1 MIEYKQEIRFMNK
14 KDYNELYEE
23 ILKLESVEECD
34 KFFADLCTINELD
47 AMLQRIKA
55 AKMLLEN
62 KTFQEVTKET
72 KISSA
77 TLARVSKC
85 IKYGDGGYK
94 NIIEREKKE

>member
-1 MIEYKQEIRFMNK
+1 MK
-14 KDYNELYEE
+14 KVDHSELYQE
-23 ILKLESVEECD
+23 ILKLETIEECE
-34 KFFADLCTINELD
+34 KFFDDLCTINELD

-55 AKMLLEN
+55 ANMLIED

-77 TLARVSKC
+77 TLARISKC

-94 NIIEREKKE
+94 DILTKDKK

>member
-1 MIEYKQEIRFMNK
+1 MK
-14 KDYNELYEE
+14 KNDYSELYAE
-23 ILKLESVEECD
+23 ILKLESIEECE
-34 KFFADLCTINELD
+34 KFFDDLCTINELE

-62 KTFQEVTKET
+62 KTFQEVTAET

-94 NIIEREKKE
+94 DIINKKEK

>member
-1 MIEYKQEIRFMNK
+1 MKRNNYS
-14 KDYNELYEE
+14 ELCAE
-23 ILKLESVEECD
+23 ILKLETLEECE
-34 KFFADLCTINELD
+34 KFFDDLCTINELE

-55 AKMLLEN
+55 AKMLLED
-62 KTFQEVTKET
+62 KTFQEVINET

-94 NIIEREKKE
+94 DILTKEKK

>member
-1 MIEYKQEIRFMNK
+1 MKK
-14 KDYNELYEE
+14 KDYKELFDE
-23 ILKLESVEECD
+23 ILKLETEEECE

-55 AKMLLEN
+55 AKMLLED
-62 KTFQEVTKET
+62 KTFQEVIKET
-72 KISSA
+72 QISSA

-94 NIIEREKKE
+94 EILEKKK

>member
-1 MIEYKQEIRFMNK
+1 MK
-14 KDYNELYEE
+14 KNNYSELYAE
-23 ILKLESVEECD
+23 ILKLETVEECE
-34 KFFADLCTINELD
+34 KFFDDLCTINELE

-62 KTFQEVTKET
+62 KTFQEVTAET

-94 NIIEREKKE
+94 DIINKKRK

>member
-1 MIEYKQEIRFMNK
+1 MNK
-14 KDYNELYEE
+14 KDYKELYDE
-23 ILKLESVEECD
+23 ILKLETEEECE
-34 KFFADLCTINELD
+34 KFFDDLCTINELD

-55 AKMLLEN
+55 AKMLLED

-85 IKYGDGGYK
+85 IKYI
-94 NIIEREKKE
+94 N

>member
-1 MIEYKQEIRFMNK
+1 MIEFRTYMK
-14 KDYNELYEE
+14 KVDHSELYAE
-23 ILKLESVEECD
+23 ILKLETIEECR
-34 KFFADLCTINELD
+34 KFFDDLCTINELD

-55 AKMLLEN
+55 AKMLLED

-77 TLARVSKC
+77 TLARISKC

-94 NIIEREKKE
+94 DILTKEKK

>member
-1 MIEYKQEIRFMNK
+1 MKR
-14 KDYNELYEE
+14 KDYKELFDE
-23 ILKLESVEECD
+23 ILKLETEEECA
-34 KFFADLCTINELD
+34 KFFDDLCTINELD
-47 AMLQRIKA
+47 SMLQRIKA
-55 AKMLLEN
+55 AKMLLED

-94 NIIEREKKE
+94 DIIEKKK

>member
-1 MIEYKQEIRFMNK
+1 MK
-14 KDYNELYEE
+14 KNDYSELYAE
-23 ILKLESVEECD
+23 ILKLETLEECE
-34 KFFADLCTINELD
+34 KFFDDLCTINELE

-55 AKMLLEN
+55 AKMLLED
-62 KTFQEVTKET
+62 KTFQEVINET

-94 NIIEREKKE
+94 DI

>member
-1 MIEYKQEIRFMNK
+1 MIK
-14 KDYNELYEE
+14 KDYSELFEE
-23 ILKLESVEECD
+23 ILKLETIEECN
-34 KFFADLCTINELD
+34 KFFDDLCTINELE

-55 AKMLLEN
+55 AKMLLQD

-94 NIIEREKKE
+94 DIIEKKK

>member
-1 MIEYKQEIRFMNK
+1 MKR
-14 KDYNELYEE
+14 KDYKELFDE
-23 ILKLESVEECD
+23 ILKLETEEECE
-34 KFFADLCTINELD
+34 KFFDDLCTINELD

-55 AKMLLEN
+55 AKMLLED

-94 NIIEREKKE
+94 DIIEKKK

>member
-1 MIEYKQEIRFMNK
+1 MPKRDYK
-14 KDYNELYEE
+14 ELFEE
-23 ILKLESVEECD
+23 ILKLESIEECE
-34 KFFADLCTINELD
+34 KFFDDLCTINELE

-55 AKMLLEN
+55 AKMLLED
-62 KTFQEVTKET
+62 KTFQEVEKET

-94 NIIEREKKE
+94 SIIEKKK